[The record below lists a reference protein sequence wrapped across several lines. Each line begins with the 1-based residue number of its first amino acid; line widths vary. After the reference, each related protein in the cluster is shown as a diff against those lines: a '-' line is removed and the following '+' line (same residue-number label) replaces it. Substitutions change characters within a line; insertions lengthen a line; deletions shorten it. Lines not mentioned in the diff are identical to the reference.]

1 MRARVRGV
9 AGGQYR
15 LHRAAAEAVGQVPGR
30 EGDMM
35 DSVRV
40 RMDCRWCGAKR
51 EVDAANPT
59 EVAGAVRAWLELHK
73 PCAKGEP
80 SLVECTGQ
88 TAEDAPEM
96 PIVKA
101 VI

>member
-1 MRARVRGV
+1 
-9 AGGQYR
+9 
-15 LHRAAAEAVGQVPGR
+15 
-30 EGDMM
+30 M
-35 DSVRV
+35 DGVRV

-51 EVDAANPT
+51 EVAIASNT
-59 EVAGAVRAWLELHK
+59 EVAAAVRDWLELHK

-88 TAEDAPEM
+88 TAEDAPAV

>member
-1 MRARVRGV
+1 MTEGVRI
-9 AGGQYR
+9 
-15 LHRAAAEAVGQVPGR
+15 
-30 EGDMM
+30 
-35 DSVRV
+35 

-51 EVDAANPT
+51 EVA
-59 EVAGAVRAWLELHK
+59 VADNAGVADAVRAWIELHK

-88 TAEDAPEM
+88 TSEDAPAV